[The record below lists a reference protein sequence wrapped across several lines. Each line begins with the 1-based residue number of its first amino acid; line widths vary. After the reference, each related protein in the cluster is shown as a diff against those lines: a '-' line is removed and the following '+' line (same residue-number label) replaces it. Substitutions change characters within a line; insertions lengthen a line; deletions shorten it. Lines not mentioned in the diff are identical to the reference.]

1 MRTSVI
7 LSFIFVLNFHFQLHS
22 QISGNEAYRSKSGY
36 MPNKSLDSQKLY
48 IDDNSFIIKAK
59 VLVNVVADSYVA
71 IFGLSEESISLED
84 CNNKIEK
91 RISGFKSSLRK
102 IGIPEDNIYTDMT
115 TQNKIYDYK
124 IDGKV
129 AEEYLQGFE
138 IKKNVIIQF
147 KNIKDLEEMLILA
160 TDFQIYDLVTVEYLV
175 SDINKIYTQLFQ
187 SATEVINQKKIL
199 YISATGVKLSNVSQI
214 YGENFYSYS
223 PNELYDSYI
232 AYETGKV
239 DRYYN
244 SDYTIKNV
252 RKNKTFYYN
261 KIDYSGFDKV
271 INANEI
277 EPAIEYVMEL
287 TIKYDIEK

>member
-7 LSFIFVLNFHFQLHS
+7 LSLIIVLNVQFQLHS
-22 QISGNEAYRSKSGY
+22 QISGNETYNTRSGNLT
-36 MPNKSLDSQKLY
+36 NKSLDSQKLY
-48 IDDNSFIIKAK
+48 IDDNSFIIQAK
-59 VLVNVVADSYVA
+59 ILNNVVADSYVA
-71 IFGLSEESISLED
+71 VFGLSEESTNLED

-91 RISGFKSSLRK
+91 RISGFKTSLRK

-124 IDGKV
+124 IEGKV

-160 TDFQIYDLVTVEYLV
+160 TDFQIYDLVTVDYMV
-175 SDINKIYTQLFQ
+175 ADINKIYTQLFQ
-187 SATEVINQKKIL
+187 SAMEVINQKKNL
-199 YISATGVKLSNVSQI
+199 YVSATGVKLSHVSQI

-223 PNELYDSYI
+223 PNELYDSYL

-261 KIDYSGFDKV
+261 KIDYSGFDKI

-277 EPAIEYVMEL
+277 EPAIEYVMVL
-287 TIKYDIEK
+287 TIKYNIEK